1 MAEEFDPIEEVL
13 DRAMGYAAERNHE
26 YVVLEHLL
34 LALMEEKDIQNL
46 ISEIGGETDE
56 IMHDCMGYIEN
67 KLNDIVMESEE
78 APRKTSALER
88 VFNRAVTQ
96 VIFSGR
102 KKLGIKDVFV
112 SLLSEK
118 QSYALH
124 FLKKHKVSRQSVIEQ
139 LTKERYGE
147 EGGLQ
152 ERGMPGQ
159 GPGGN
164 PAINFK
170 DFCLDLNKEAKEG
183 RVDDL
188 IGRASEVDD
197 IVHILARRKKNNVI
211 ICGEPGVGKTAI
223 AEGLAKKIINK
234 EVPETLK
241 DKTVY
246 SLDVSSL
253 VAGTKFRGDFEER
266 AKVVLDELKKRKDTI
281 LFIDEIHQIM
291 GAGSAGQSNLDF
303 GTLLKPILAKGKLL
317 CIGTTTFEEY
327 RENFE
332 KDRALMRRFQ
342 RLDLDEPSK
351 EDTKQILNG
360 IKGYYEK
367 FHKVKYDEGTID
379 LAVELAG
386 RFIHGKFLPDK
397 AIDVIDASG
406 AKARLSE
413 APSVTEKMIQEQVS
427 KISKVPLDIID
438 EKQTDNYAGLEGKV
452 KAKVFGQN
460 KAIEKLV
467 DSIMIAK
474 AGLRPYNKPIG
485 SFLFVGPTGVGKTEV
500 CRQLA
505 DSLGIKLLKYDMSE
519 YQEKHS
525 VSKLI
530 GAPPGYVG
538 YAEGSIGSGQLIND
552 VEDNPN
558 CVLLLDEVEKSAP
571 EVLQVLLQVM
581 DDGKLTSATGK
592 MVMFNK
598 VILCLTSN
606 LGAQASEKPPMGIG
620 KPETTNLSDDYV
632 KDFFAPEFRNRLDAT
647 IKFNKLSKDEI
658 VKIVHKVK
666 NETNEM
672 LKEKNVIIELDA
684 MAVQWIADK
693 GYDPSMGARPMQ
705 RVFDQDIKK
714 PLAKEILFGKLING
728 GTVMVKIV
736 NGNIELEMNT
746 NAI

>member
-1 MAEEFDPIEEVL
+1 MAEEYDPIESVL
-13 DRAMGYAAERNHE
+13 DQAMEYASERSHE

-34 LALMEEKDIQNL
+34 LALSNQKEIQTLITDVKGDIEQIMVDCMEYLDKNLKDIVVE
-46 ISEIGGETDE
+46 STD
-56 IMHDCMGYIEN
+56 
-67 KLNDIVMESEE
+67 

-102 KKLGIKDVFV
+102 KKLTIKDIFV

-118 QSYALH
+118 NSYALY
-124 FLKKHKVSRQSVIEQ
+124 FLKKNNITRQKIIEQ

-147 EGGLQ
+147 DVGLQ
-152 ERGMPGQ
+152 ERQQ
-159 GPGGN
+159 GGEMGGG
-164 PAINFK
+164 PIRFE
-170 DFCLDLNKEAKEG
+170 DYCTDLNQEAKDG
-183 RVDDL
+183 RIDSL
-188 IGRASEVDD
+188 IGRELELDD
-197 IVHILARRKKNNVI
+197 IVHILARRKKNNCIVV
-211 ICGEPGVGKTAI
+211 GEPGVGKTAI
-223 AEGLAKKIINK
+223 AEGIAKKIVDK
-234 EVPETLK
+234 QVPDAIK

-246 SLDVSSL
+246 SLDVASL

-266 AKVVLDELKKRKDTI
+266 AKVVLEKLQKKKDVI
-281 LFIDEIHQIM
+281 LFIDEVHMIM
-291 GAGSAGQSNLDF
+291 GAGSAGQSNMDF

-317 CIGTTTFEEY
+317 CIGTTTIEEY

-342 RLDLDEPSK
+342 RLDLGEPSK
-351 EDTKQILNG
+351 TDSKLILNG
-360 IKGYYEK
+360 ILTYYEK
-367 FHKVKYDEGTID
+367 FHQTKYDDGCVD
-379 LAVELAG
+379 LAVDLAD
-386 RFIHGKFLPDK
+386 RFIHNKFLPDK
-397 AIDVIDASG
+397 AIDVIDAAG
-406 AKARLSE
+406 AKAKLAQ
-413 APSVTEKMIQEQVS
+413 APSVTKHMIQQQVS
-427 KISKVPLDIID
+427 KISNVPMDVID

-452 KAKVFGQN
+452 KTKVYGQN
-460 KAIEKLV
+460 EAIEKLV

-474 AGLRPYNKPIG
+474 AGLRPFNKPIG
-485 SFLFVGPTGVGKTEV
+485 SYLFVGPTGVGKTEV

-519 YQEKHS
+519 YQERHS

-581 DDGKLTSATGK
+581 DDGKLTSSTGK
-592 MVMFNK
+592 TVMFNK

-620 KPETTNLSDDYV
+620 VPDSINKTDDYV

-647 IKFNKLSKDEI
+647 IQFNKLSKDNI
-658 VKIVHKVK
+658 LKIVHKVK
-666 NETNEM
+666 DETNEM
-672 LKEKNVIIELDA
+672 LKDKKVIVVLDDTA
-684 MAVQWIADK
+684 AQWVADK
-693 GYDPSMGARPMQ
+693 GFDPAMGARPMQ
-705 RVFDQDIKK
+705 RIFDQNIKR
-714 PLAKEILFGKLING
+714 PLSKEILFGKLING
-728 GTVMVKIV
+728 GTALVKAV
-736 NGNIELEMNT
+736 NDKLEIEYQQ
-746 NAI
+746 

>member
-1 MAEEFDPIEEVL
+1 MAEEYDPIESVL
-13 DRAMGYAAERNHE
+13 DQAMEYASERSHE

-34 LALMEEKDIQNL
+34 LALSNQKEIQTLITDVKGDIEQIMIDCMEYLDKNLKDIVVE
-46 ISEIGGETDE
+46 STD
-56 IMHDCMGYIEN
+56 
-67 KLNDIVMESEE
+67 

-102 KKLGIKDVFV
+102 KKLTIKDIFV

-118 QSYALH
+118 NSYALY
-124 FLKKHKVSRQSVIEQ
+124 FLKKNNITRQRIIEQ

-147 EGGLQ
+147 DVGLQ
-152 ERGMPGQ
+152 ERQQ
-159 GPGGN
+159 GGEIGGG
-164 PAINFK
+164 PIRFE
-170 DFCLDLNKEAKEG
+170 DYCTDLNQEAKDG
-183 RVDDL
+183 RIDSL
-188 IGRASEVDD
+188 IGREPELDD
-197 IVHILARRKKNNVI
+197 IVHILARRKKNNCIVV
-211 ICGEPGVGKTAI
+211 GEPGVGKTAI
-223 AEGLAKKIINK
+223 AEGIAKKIVDK
-234 EVPETLK
+234 QVPDAIK

-246 SLDVSSL
+246 SLDVASL

-266 AKVVLDELKKRKDTI
+266 AKVVLEKLQKKKDVI
-281 LFIDEIHQIM
+281 LFIDEVHMIM
-291 GAGSAGQSNLDF
+291 GAGSAGQSNMDF

-317 CIGTTTFEEY
+317 CIGTTTIEEY

-342 RLDLDEPSK
+342 RLDLGEPSK
-351 EDTKQILNG
+351 TDSKLILNG
-360 IKGYYEK
+360 ILTYYEK
-367 FHKVKYDEGTID
+367 FHQTKYDDGCVD
-379 LAVELAG
+379 LAVDLAD
-386 RFIHGKFLPDK
+386 RFIHNKFLPDK
-397 AIDVIDASG
+397 AIDVIDAAG
-406 AKARLSE
+406 AKAKLAQ
-413 APSVTEKMIQEQVS
+413 APSVTKHMIQQQVS
-427 KISKVPLDIID
+427 KISNVPMDVID

-452 KAKVFGQN
+452 KTKVYGQN
-460 KAIEKLV
+460 EAIEKLV

-474 AGLRPYNKPIG
+474 AGLRPFNKPIG
-485 SFLFVGPTGVGKTEV
+485 SYLFVGPTGVGKTEV

-519 YQEKHS
+519 YQERHS

-581 DDGKLTSATGK
+581 DDGKLTSSTGK
-592 MVMFNK
+592 TVMFNK

-620 KPETTNLSDDYV
+620 VPDSINKTDDYV

-647 IKFNKLSKDEI
+647 IQFNKLSKDNI
-658 VKIVHKVK
+658 LKIVHKVK
-666 NETNEM
+666 DETNEM
-672 LKEKNVIIELDA
+672 LKDKKVIVVLDDTA
-684 MAVQWIADK
+684 AQWVADK
-693 GYDPSMGARPMQ
+693 GFDPAMGARPMQ
-705 RVFDQDIKK
+705 RIFDQNIKR
-714 PLAKEILFGKLING
+714 PLSKEILFGKLING
-728 GTVMVKIV
+728 GTALVKAV
-736 NGNIELEMNT
+736 NDKLEIEYQQ
-746 NAI
+746 

>member
-1 MAEEFDPIEEVL
+1 MAEEYDPIESVL
-13 DRAMGYAAERNHE
+13 DQAMEYASERSHE

-34 LALMEEKDIQNL
+34 LALSNQKEIQTLITDVKGDIEQIMIDCMEYLDKNLKDIVVE
-46 ISEIGGETDE
+46 STD
-56 IMHDCMGYIEN
+56 
-67 KLNDIVMESEE
+67 

-102 KKLGIKDVFV
+102 KKLTIKDIFV

-118 QSYALH
+118 NSYALY
-124 FLKKHKVSRQSVIEQ
+124 FLKKNNITRQRIIEQ

-147 EGGLQ
+147 DVGLQ
-152 ERGMPGQ
+152 ERQQ
-159 GPGGN
+159 GGEMGGG
-164 PAINFK
+164 PIRFE
-170 DFCLDLNKEAKEG
+170 DYCTDLNQEAKDG
-183 RVDDL
+183 RIDSL
-188 IGRASEVDD
+188 IGREPELDD
-197 IVHILARRKKNNVI
+197 IVHILARRKKNNCIVV
-211 ICGEPGVGKTAI
+211 GEPGVGKTAI
-223 AEGLAKKIINK
+223 AEGIAKKIVDK
-234 EVPETLK
+234 QVPDAIK

-246 SLDVSSL
+246 SLDVASL

-266 AKVVLDELKKRKDTI
+266 AKVVLEKLQKKKDVI
-281 LFIDEIHQIM
+281 LFIDEVHMIM
-291 GAGSAGQSNLDF
+291 GAGSAGQSNMDF

-317 CIGTTTFEEY
+317 CIGTTTIEEY

-342 RLDLDEPSK
+342 RLDLGEPSK
-351 EDTKQILNG
+351 TDSKLILNG
-360 IKGYYEK
+360 ILTYYEK
-367 FHKVKYDEGTID
+367 FHQTKYDDGCVD
-379 LAVELAG
+379 LAVDLAD
-386 RFIHGKFLPDK
+386 RFIHNKFLPDK
-397 AIDVIDASG
+397 AIDVIDAAG
-406 AKARLSE
+406 AKAKLAQ
-413 APSVTEKMIQEQVS
+413 APSVTKHMIQQQVS
-427 KISKVPLDIID
+427 KISNVPMDVID

-452 KAKVFGQN
+452 KTKVYGQN
-460 KAIEKLV
+460 EAIEKLV

-474 AGLRPYNKPIG
+474 AGLRPFNKPIG
-485 SFLFVGPTGVGKTEV
+485 SYLFVGPTGVGKTEV

-519 YQEKHS
+519 YQERHS

-581 DDGKLTSATGK
+581 DDGKLTSSTGK
-592 MVMFNK
+592 TVMFNK

-620 KPETTNLSDDYV
+620 VPDSINKTDDYV

-647 IKFNKLSKDEI
+647 IQFNKLSKDNI
-658 VKIVHKVK
+658 LKIVHKVK
-666 NETNEM
+666 DETNEM
-672 LKEKNVIIELDA
+672 LKDKKVIVVLDDTA
-684 MAVQWIADK
+684 AQWVADK
-693 GYDPSMGARPMQ
+693 GFDPAMGARPMQ
-705 RVFDQDIKK
+705 RIFDQNIKR
-714 PLAKEILFGKLING
+714 PLSKEILFGKLING
-728 GTVMVKIV
+728 GTALVKAV
-736 NGNIELEMNT
+736 NDKLEIEYQQ
-746 NAI
+746 

>member
-1 MAEEFDPIEEVL
+1 MDEQFDPIEQAL
-13 DRAMGYAAERNHE
+13 DRAMEYASERNHE

-34 LALMEEKDIQNL
+34 LSLMEEKDIQNL
-46 ISEIGGETDE
+46 VSEIGGETDE
-56 IMHDCMGYIEN
+56 IMHDCMSYLDHSL
-67 KLNDIVMESEE
+67 KDIVIESEE

-118 QSYALH
+118 QSYALY

-147 EGGLQ
+147 EPGLQ

-159 GPGGN
+159 PGGG
-164 PAINFK
+164 PINFE
-170 DFCLDLNKEAKEG
+170 DFCTDLNKEAKEG
-183 RVDDL
+183 RIDDL
-188 IGRASEVDD
+188 VGRETEVDD

-223 AEGLAKKIINK
+223 AEGLAKRIIK
-234 EVPETLK
+234 KQVPETLK
-241 DKTVY
+241 DKIVY

-266 AKVVLDELKKRKDTI
+266 AKVVLDELKKRKDTV

-342 RLDLDEPSK
+342 RLDLDEPSA

-360 IKGYYEK
+360 IKSYYEK
-367 FHKVKYDEGTID
+367 FHKTKYEDGSID
-379 LAVELAG
+379 LAVDLSA

-397 AIDVIDASG
+397 AIDVIDAAG
-406 AKARLSE
+406 AKARLAD
-413 APSVTEKMIQEQVS
+413 APAVTQKMIQEQVS
-427 KISKVPLDIID
+427 KISKVPMDIID

-460 KAIEKLV
+460 VAIEKLV

-485 SFLFVGPTGVGKTEV
+485 SYLFVGPTGVGKTEV

-581 DDGKLTSATGK
+581 DDGKLTSSTGK

-606 LGAQASEKPPMGIG
+606 LGAEASEKAPMGIG
-620 KPETTNLSDDYV
+620 VTQSDKQDDYV

-647 IKFNKLSKDEI
+647 IKFNKLSKDNI
-658 VKIVHKVK
+658 LKIVHKVK
-666 NETNEM
+666 DETNEM
-672 LKEKNVIIELDA
+672 LKDKKVNIDLDPTA
-684 MAVQWIADK
+684 IQWVADK
-693 GYDPSMGARPMQ
+693 GFDPAMGARPMQ
-705 RVFDQDIKK
+705 RIFDQNIKK

-728 GTVMVKIV
+728 GNVLVKIV
-736 NGNIELEMNT
+736 NDNIELE
-746 NAI
+746 IK

>member
-1 MAEEFDPIEEVL
+1 MAEEYDPIESVL
-13 DRAMGYAAERNHE
+13 DKAMEYASERSHE

-34 LALMEEKDIQNL
+34 LALANEKEIQSL
-46 ISEIGGETDE
+46 ISEVKGDIDQVM
-56 IMHDCMGYIEN
+56 IDCVEYLDQ
-67 KLNDIVMESEE
+67 KLNDIVVESTD

-102 KKLGIKDVFV
+102 KKLTVKDIFV

-118 QSYALH
+118 NSHALY
-124 FLKKHKVSRQSVIEQ
+124 FLKKNNVTRQGIIEQ

-147 EGGLQ
+147 DVGLQ
-152 ERGMPGQ
+152 ERQQ
-159 GPGGN
+159 GGDQSGG
-164 PAINFK
+164 IRFE
-170 DFCLDLNKEAKEG
+170 DYCTDLNKEAKEG
-183 RVDDL
+183 RIDSL
-188 IGRASEVDD
+188 IGREPEIDD
-197 IVHILARRKKNNVI
+197 IVHILARRKKNNCIVV
-211 ICGEPGVGKTAI
+211 GEPGVGKTAI
-223 AEGLAKKIINK
+223 AEGIAKKIVDK
-234 EVPETLK
+234 QVPDAIK

-246 SLDVSSL
+246 SLDVASL

-266 AKVVLDELKKRKDTI
+266 AKVVLEKLQKKKDVI
-281 LFIDEIHQIM
+281 LFIDEVHMIM
-291 GAGSAGQSNLDF
+291 GAGSAGQSNMDF

-317 CIGTTTFEEY
+317 CIGTTTIEEY

-342 RLDLDEPSK
+342 RLDLGEPSTTDSK
-351 EDTKQILNG
+351 LILNG
-360 IKGYYEK
+360 ILTYYEK
-367 FHKVKYDEGTID
+367 FHQTKYDDGCVD
-379 LAVELAG
+379 LAVDLAD
-386 RFIHGKFLPDK
+386 RFIHNKFLPDK
-397 AIDVIDASG
+397 AIDVIDAAG
-406 AKARLSE
+406 AKAKLSE
-413 APSVTEKMIQEQVS
+413 SPSVTMHMIQQQVS
-427 KISKVPLDIID
+427 KISNVPMDVID

-452 KAKVFGQN
+452 KTKVYGQN
-460 KAIEKLV
+460 EAIEKLV

-474 AGLRPYNKPIG
+474 AGLRPFNKPIG
-485 SFLFVGPTGVGKTEV
+485 SYLFVGPTGVGKTEV

-519 YQEKHS
+519 YQERHS

-581 DDGKLTSATGK
+581 DDGKLTSSTGK
-592 MVMFNK
+592 TVMFNK

-620 KPETTNLSDDYV
+620 VPDSVNKTDDYV

-647 IKFNKLSKDEI
+647 IQFNKLSKDNI
-658 VKIVHKVK
+658 LKIVHKVK
-666 NETNEM
+666 DETNEM
-672 LKEKNVIIELDA
+672 LKEKNVIVVLDDTA
-684 MAVQWIADK
+684 AKWIADK
-693 GYDPSMGARPMQ
+693 GFDPAMGARPMQ
-705 RVFDQDIKK
+705 RIFDQSVKR
-714 PLAKEILFGKLING
+714 PLSKEILFGKLING
-728 GTVMVKIV
+728 GTVIVKAV
-736 NGNIELEMNT
+736 NDKLELEYKQ
-746 NAI
+746 

>member
-1 MAEEFDPIEEVL
+1 MAEEYDPIESVL
-13 DRAMGYAAERNHE
+13 DTAMEYARERSHE

-34 LALMEEKDIQNL
+34 LALSNEKEIQTLITDVDGDIEQVMIDCSEYLDQKLKDIVVE
-46 ISEIGGETDE
+46 STD
-56 IMHDCMGYIEN
+56 
-67 KLNDIVMESEE
+67 

-102 KKLGIKDVFV
+102 KKLTVKDIFV

-118 QSYALH
+118 NSHALY
-124 FLKKHKVSRQSVIEQ
+124 FLKKNKVTRQNVIEQ

-147 EGGLQ
+147 DVGLQ
-152 ERGMPGQ
+152 ERQQ
-159 GPGGN
+159 GGEPGGG
-164 PAINFK
+164 IRFE
-170 DFCLDLNKEAKEG
+170 DYCTDLNKEAEQG
-183 RVDDL
+183 RIDTL
-188 IGRASEVDD
+188 IGREPELDD
-197 IVHILARRKKNNVI
+197 IVHILARRKKNNCIVV
-211 ICGEPGVGKTAI
+211 GEPGVGKTAI
-223 AEGLAKKIINK
+223 AEGIAKKIIDK
-234 EVPETLK
+234 QVPDAIK

-246 SLDVSSL
+246 SLDVASL

-266 AKVVLDELKKRKDTI
+266 AKVVLEKLQKKKDVI
-281 LFIDEIHQIM
+281 LFIDEVHMIM
-291 GAGSAGQSNLDF
+291 GAGSAGQSNMDF

-317 CIGTTTFEEY
+317 CIGTTTIEEY

-342 RLDLDEPSK
+342 RLDLGEP
-351 EDTKQILNG
+351 TKTDAKLILNG
-360 IKGYYEK
+360 ILTYYEK
-367 FHKVKYDEGTID
+367 FHQAKYDEGCVD
-379 LAVELAG
+379 LAVDLAD
-386 RFIHGKFLPDK
+386 RFIHNKFLPDK
-397 AIDVIDASG
+397 AIDVIDAAG
-406 AKARLSE
+406 AKAKLAQ
-413 APSVTEKMIQEQVS
+413 APSVTKHMIQQQVS
-427 KISKVPLDIID
+427 KISNVPMDVID

-452 KAKVFGQN
+452 KTKVYGQN
-460 KAIEKLV
+460 EAIEKLV

-474 AGLRPYNKPIG
+474 AGLRPDNKPIG
-485 SFLFVGPTGVGKTEV
+485 SYLFVGPTGVGKTEV

-519 YQEKHS
+519 YQERHS

-581 DDGKLTSATGK
+581 DDGKLTSSTGK
-592 MVMFNK
+592 TVMFNK

-620 KPETTNLSDDYV
+620 RPDSVNQTDDYV

-647 IKFNKLSKDEI
+647 IQFNKLSKDNI
-658 VKIVHKVK
+658 LKIVHKVK
-666 NETNEM
+666 DETNEM
-672 LKEKNVIIELDA
+672 LKDKNVIVVLDDTA
-684 MAVQWIADK
+684 AQWVAEK
-693 GYDPSMGARPMQ
+693 GFDPAMGARPMQ
-705 RVFDQDIKK
+705 RIFDQSIKR
-714 PLAKEILFGKLING
+714 PLSKEILFGKLING
-728 GTVMVKIV
+728 GTVIVKAV
-736 NGNIELEMNT
+736 NEKLELEYKE
-746 NAI
+746 

>member
-1 MAEEFDPIEEVL
+1 MAEEYDPIESVL
-13 DRAMGYAAERNHE
+13 DKAMEYASERNHE

-34 LALMEEKDIQNL
+34 LALVNEKEIQSLITEVKGEVDQIMVDCMQYLDSRLKDIVVE
-46 ISEIGGETDE
+46 STD
-56 IMHDCMGYIEN
+56 
-67 KLNDIVMESEE
+67 

-102 KKLGIKDVFV
+102 KKLTIKDIFV

-118 QSYALH
+118 NSHALY
-124 FLKKHKVSRQSVIEQ
+124 FLKKNNITRQAIIEQ

-147 EGGLQ
+147 DVHLQ
-152 ERGMPGQ
+152 ERQQ
-159 GPGGN
+159 GGEPGGG
-164 PAINFK
+164 PIKFE
-170 DFCLDLNKEAKEG
+170 DYCTDLNQEAKDG
-183 RVDDL
+183 RIDSL
-188 IGRASEVDD
+188 IGREPELDD
-197 IVHILARRKKNNVI
+197 IVHILARRKKNNCIVV
-211 ICGEPGVGKTAI
+211 GEPGVGKTAI
-223 AEGLAKKIINK
+223 AEGIAKKIVDK
-234 EVPETLK
+234 QVPEAIK

-246 SLDVSSL
+246 SLDVASL

-266 AKVVLDELKKRKDTI
+266 AKVVLEKLQQKKDVI
-281 LFIDEIHQIM
+281 LFIDEVHMIM
-291 GAGSAGQSNLDF
+291 GAGSAGQSNMDF

-317 CIGTTTFEEY
+317 CIGTTTIEEY

-342 RLDLDEPSK
+342 RLDLGEPSK
-351 EDTKQILNG
+351 TDSKLILNG
-360 IKGYYEK
+360 ILTYYEK
-367 FHKVKYDEGTID
+367 FHQTKYDDGCVD
-379 LAVELAG
+379 LAVDLAD
-386 RFIHGKFLPDK
+386 RFIHNKFLPDK
-397 AIDVIDASG
+397 AIDVIDAAG
-406 AKARLSE
+406 AKAKLAQ
-413 APSVTEKMIQEQVS
+413 APSVTKHMIQQQVS
-427 KISKVPLDIID
+427 KISNVPMDVID

-452 KAKVFGQN
+452 KTKVYGQN
-460 KAIEKLV
+460 EAIEKLV

-474 AGLRPYNKPIG
+474 AGLRPFNKPIG
-485 SFLFVGPTGVGKTEV
+485 SYLFVGPTGVGKTEV

-519 YQEKHS
+519 YQERHS

-581 DDGKLTSATGK
+581 DDGKLTSSTGK
-592 MVMFNK
+592 TVMFNK

-620 KPETTNLSDDYV
+620 VPDSINKTDDYV

-647 IKFNKLSKDEI
+647 IQFNKLSKENI
-658 VKIVHKVK
+658 LKIVHKVK
-666 NETNEM
+666 DETNEM
-672 LKEKNVIIELDA
+672 LKDKKVIVVLDDTA
-684 MAVQWIADK
+684 AQWVADK
-693 GYDPSMGARPMQ
+693 GFDPAMGARPMQ
-705 RVFDQDIKK
+705 RIFDQSIKR
-714 PLAKEILFGKLING
+714 PLSKEILFGKLING
-728 GTVMVKIV
+728 GTALVKAV
-736 NGNIELEMNT
+736 NDKLEIEYKQ
-746 NAI
+746 

>member
-1 MAEEFDPIEEVL
+1 MAEEYDPIESVL
-13 DRAMGYAAERNHE
+13 DRAMEFASERNHE

-34 LALMEEKDIQNL
+34 LALANEKEIQSL
-46 ISEIGGETDE
+46 ISEVKGDVDQ
-56 IMHDCMGYIEN
+56 IMVDCMQYLDN
-67 KLNDIVMESEE
+67 KLKDIVVESTD

-102 KKLGIKDVFV
+102 KKLAIKDIFV

-118 QSYALH
+118 NSYALY
-124 FLKKHKVSRQSVIEQ
+124 FLKKNNITRQAVIEQ

-147 EGGLQ
+147 DVHLQ
-152 ERGMPGQ
+152 ERQQ
-159 GPGGN
+159 GGEMGGG
-164 PAINFK
+164 PIRFE
-170 DFCLDLNKEAKEG
+170 DYCTDLNQEAKDG
-183 RVDDL
+183 RIDSL
-188 IGRASEVDD
+188 IGREPELDD
-197 IVHILARRKKNNVI
+197 IVHILARRKKNNCIVV
-211 ICGEPGVGKTAI
+211 GEPGVGKTAI
-223 AEGLAKKIINK
+223 AEGIAKKIVDK
-234 EVPETLK
+234 QVPDAIK

-246 SLDVSSL
+246 SLDVASL

-266 AKVVLDELKKRKDTI
+266 AKVVLEKLQKKKDVI
-281 LFIDEIHQIM
+281 LFIDEVHMIM
-291 GAGSAGQSNLDF
+291 GAGSAGQSNMDF

-317 CIGTTTFEEY
+317 CIGTTTIEEY

-342 RLDLDEPSK
+342 RLDLGEPSK
-351 EDTKQILNG
+351 TDAKLILNG
-360 IKGYYEK
+360 ILTYYEK
-367 FHKVKYDEGTID
+367 FHQAKYDEGCVD
-379 LAVELAG
+379 LAVDLAD
-386 RFIHGKFLPDK
+386 RFIHNKFLPDK
-397 AIDVIDASG
+397 AIDVIDAAG
-406 AKARLSE
+406 AKAKLAQS
-413 APSVTEKMIQEQVS
+413 PSVTKHMIQQQVS
-427 KISKVPLDIID
+427 KISNVPMDVID

-452 KAKVFGQN
+452 KTKVYGQN
-460 KAIEKLV
+460 EAIEKLV

-474 AGLRPYNKPIG
+474 AGLRPFNKPIG
-485 SFLFVGPTGVGKTEV
+485 SYLFVGPTGVGKTEV

-519 YQEKHS
+519 YQERHS

-581 DDGKLTSATGK
+581 DDGKLTSSTGK
-592 MVMFNK
+592 TVMFNK

-620 KPETTNLSDDYV
+620 VPDSVNKTDDFV

-647 IKFNKLSKDEI
+647 IQFNKLSKDNI
-658 VKIVHKVK
+658 LKIVHKVK
-666 NETNEM
+666 DETNEM
-672 LKEKNVIIELDA
+672 LKDKKVIVVLDDSA
-684 MAVQWIADK
+684 ATWVADK
-693 GYDPSMGARPMQ
+693 GFDPAMGARPMQ
-705 RVFDQDIKK
+705 RIFDQNIKR
-714 PLAKEILFGKLING
+714 PLSKEILFGKLING
-728 GTVMVKIV
+728 GTAVIKAVNNKIE
-736 NGNIELEMNT
+736 IEYKD
-746 NAI
+746 

>member
-1 MAEEFDPIEEVL
+1 MAEEYDPIESVL
-13 DRAMGYAAERNHE
+13 DRAMEFASERNHE

-34 LALMEEKDIQNL
+34 LALANEKEIQSLIVEVKGDIDQIMIDCMQYLDSKLKDIVVE
-46 ISEIGGETDE
+46 STD
-56 IMHDCMGYIEN
+56 
-67 KLNDIVMESEE
+67 

-102 KKLGIKDVFV
+102 KKLAIKDIFV

-118 QSYALH
+118 NSHALY
-124 FLKKHKVSRQSVIEQ
+124 FLKKNHVTRQAVIEQ

-147 EGGLQ
+147 DVHLQ
-152 ERGMPGQ
+152 ERQQ
-159 GPGGN
+159 GGEPGGG
-164 PAINFK
+164 IRFE
-170 DFCLDLNKEAKEG
+170 DYCTDLNKEAKEG
-183 RVDDL
+183 RIDTL
-188 IGRASEVDD
+188 IGREPELDD
-197 IVHILARRKKNNVI
+197 IVHILARRKKNNCIVV
-211 ICGEPGVGKTAI
+211 GEPGVGKTAI
-223 AEGLAKKIINK
+223 AEGIAKKIVDK
-234 EVPETLK
+234 QVPDAIK

-246 SLDVSSL
+246 SLDVASL

-266 AKVVLDELKKRKDTI
+266 AKVVLEKLQKQKDVI
-281 LFIDEIHQIM
+281 LFIDEVHMIM
-291 GAGSAGQSNLDF
+291 GAGSAGQSNMDF

-317 CIGTTTFEEY
+317 CIGTTTIEEY

-342 RLDLDEPSK
+342 RLDLGEPSTTDSK
-351 EDTKQILNG
+351 LILNG
-360 IKGYYEK
+360 ILTYYEK
-367 FHKVKYDEGTID
+367 FHQTKYDDGCVD
-379 LAVELAG
+379 LAVDLAD
-386 RFIHGKFLPDK
+386 RFIHNKFLPDK
-397 AIDVIDASG
+397 AIDVLDAAG
-406 AKARLSE
+406 AKAKLAQ
-413 APSVTEKMIQEQVS
+413 APSVTKHMIQQQVS
-427 KISKVPLDIID
+427 KISNVPMDVID

-452 KAKVFGQN
+452 KTKVYGQN
-460 KAIEKLV
+460 EAIEKLV

-474 AGLRPYNKPIG
+474 AGLRPFNKPIG
-485 SFLFVGPTGVGKTEV
+485 SYLFVGPTGVGKTEV

-505 DSLGIKLLKYDMSE
+505 DALGIKLLKYDMSE

-581 DDGKLTSATGK
+581 DDGKLTSSTGK
-592 MVMFNK
+592 TVMFNK

-620 KPETTNLSDDYV
+620 VPDSINKTDDYV

-647 IKFNKLSKDEI
+647 IQFNKLSKENI
-658 VKIVHKVK
+658 LKIVHKVK
-666 NETNEM
+666 DETNEM
-672 LKEKNVIIELDA
+672 LKDKNVIVVLDDTA
-684 MAVQWIADK
+684 AQWIADK
-693 GYDPSMGARPMQ
+693 GFDPAMGARPMQ
-705 RVFDQDIKK
+705 RIFDQSVKR
-714 PLAKEILFGKLING
+714 PLSKEILFGKLING
-728 GTVMVKIV
+728 GTVIVKAV
-736 NGNIELEMNT
+736 NDKLELEYKQ
-746 NAI
+746 

>member
-1 MAEEFDPIEEVL
+1 MAEEYDPIESVL
-13 DRAMGYAAERNHE
+13 DTAMEYARERSHE

-34 LALMEEKDIQNL
+34 LALSNEKEIQTLITDVDGDIEQVMIDCSEYLDQKLKDIVVE
-46 ISEIGGETDE
+46 STD
-56 IMHDCMGYIEN
+56 
-67 KLNDIVMESEE
+67 

-102 KKLGIKDVFV
+102 KKLTVKDIFV

-118 QSYALH
+118 NSHALY
-124 FLKKHKVSRQSVIEQ
+124 FLKKNKVTRQNVIEQ

-147 EGGLQ
+147 DVGLQ
-152 ERGMPGQ
+152 ERQQ
-159 GPGGN
+159 GGEPGGG
-164 PAINFK
+164 IRFE
-170 DFCLDLNKEAKEG
+170 DYCTDLNKEAEQG
-183 RVDDL
+183 RIDTL
-188 IGRASEVDD
+188 IGREPELDD
-197 IVHILARRKKNNVI
+197 IVHILARRKKNNCIVV
-211 ICGEPGVGKTAI
+211 GEPGVGKTAI
-223 AEGLAKKIINK
+223 AEGIAKKIIDK
-234 EVPETLK
+234 QVPDAIK

-246 SLDVSSL
+246 SLDVASL

-266 AKVVLDELKKRKDTI
+266 AKVVLEKLQKKKDVI
-281 LFIDEIHQIM
+281 LFIDEVHMIM
-291 GAGSAGQSNLDF
+291 GAGSAGQSNMDF

-317 CIGTTTFEEY
+317 CIGTTTIEEY

-342 RLDLDEPSK
+342 RLDLGEP
-351 EDTKQILNG
+351 TKTDAKLILNG
-360 IKGYYEK
+360 ILTYYEK
-367 FHKVKYDEGTID
+367 FHQAKYDEGCVD
-379 LAVELAG
+379 LAVDLAD
-386 RFIHGKFLPDK
+386 RFIHNKFLPDK
-397 AIDVIDASG
+397 AIDVIDAAG
-406 AKARLSE
+406 AKAKLAQ
-413 APSVTEKMIQEQVS
+413 APSVTKHMIQQQVS
-427 KISKVPLDIID
+427 KISNVPMDVID

-452 KAKVFGQN
+452 KTKVYGQN
-460 KAIEKLV
+460 EAIEKLV

-519 YQEKHS
+519 YQERHS

-581 DDGKLTSATGK
+581 DDGKLTSSTGK
-592 MVMFNK
+592 TVMFNK

-620 KPETTNLSDDYV
+620 VPDSVNKTDDYV

-647 IKFNKLSKDEI
+647 IQFNKLSKDNI
-658 VKIVHKVK
+658 LKIVHKVK
-666 NETNEM
+666 DETNAM
-672 LKEKNVIIELDA
+672 LKDKNVIVVLDDTA
-684 MAVQWIADK
+684 AQWIADE
-693 GYDPSMGARPMQ
+693 GFDPSMGARPMQ
-705 RVFDQDIKK
+705 RIFDQSVKR
-714 PLAKEILFGKLING
+714 PLSKEILFGKLING
-728 GTVMVKIV
+728 GTVIVKAV
-736 NGNIELEMNT
+736 NNKLELEYQQ
-746 NAI
+746 